1 MLTNV
6 SLIAL
11 GHGRDEAVGVSVASC
26 TFQFLL
32 TGRGETK
39 SDVSSDVG
47 VEKDGFLSDDTHC
60 TA

>member
-11 GHGRDEAVGVSVASC
+11 GHGRDEAVSVSVASR
-26 TFQFLL
+26 TLHFLL
-32 TGRGETK
+32 TSRGETK
-39 SDVSSDVG
+39 PDVSSDVG
-47 VEKDGFLSDDTHC
+47 VEKDRFLSDDTHC